1 MPQQTN
7 LNVNPYY
14 DDFDPDK
21 DYYRVLFKPGFP
33 IQARELT
40 TLQSILQNQIESFGS
55 HIFKEGS
62 IVIPGNVVYDD
73 QFYAV
78 EIDATHQGGDVSLY
92 IDNFVGKRI
101 VGQESNVTA
110 QVLHVISQNESERGN
125 ITLYVK
131 FIDSGNTNTFASFT
145 DGENLETL
153 EAVDYGTTTIPVGNT
168 FATCIAENANSIG
181 AAAHIG
187 DGIMFLRGTFVRVSK
202 QTLLLE
208 QYSNTP
214 SYRVG
219 LVINETI
226 STIKDDASLY
236 DNAKG
241 FSNYTAPGADRLQ
254 IELVLGKKSVS
265 DTTDVNFI
273 ELLRLENGKIR
284 KIIKNT
290 DYNIIRDYLAKRTFD
305 ESGDYSVRDFEL
317 DIFNSL
323 NDRLGNNGLYFAN
336 QSTFEGNTPTD
347 DLACLKVG
355 PGLAYV
361 KGFDVEKNGTTIID
375 VNKPRET
382 KEVKTSAVD
391 FEMGNLVK
399 INHVTGVPQFK
410 SSVQLFDRR
419 RAGGGG
425 GQGNQIG
432 EARVYAV
439 KAETAVGIVTASS
452 TFDCYLYDVQT
463 YTRLNVNSNLS
474 GAELPESSYIKGL
487 SSGAT
492 GYATTVGTGSSQMYL
507 RQTSGSFIQG
517 ESISINGISITPRTV
532 TTVKEYGASDVRMV
546 FQDTSAVAGF
556 NTDFQADTSLD
567 FRVPV
572 NFSVA
577 DTLTIS
583 NTGATTSAGNNF
595 ANFKVGDIVRYQK
608 QSSTVPTFNRVATVA
623 ADGLSMTLAAVAS
636 VNGVCD
642 GTLPSGTIE
651 VQFTTGKSRIQNEG
665 EGHLYAQLDDGNIA
679 TVDFEGS
686 DLKAVVQITG
696 KTTNG
701 SGVMTLSAS
710 DVTGLTDVL
719 FEAFDEERY
728 SVVYSNGNIEPLR
741 ESQVSISSN
750 VVTISGLRNSQS
762 NVAVTA
768 TIRKTA
774 IQNKQKVYNR
784 VSSAEITRSKY
795 SSSGSNA
802 NTSINDGLTQSNF
815 FGLRVQDKEIC
826 LNVPDVANVFA
837 VYQSIDENAVTLDTA
852 TFFTNADINDSVILG
867 ENLIGNDSGTIAKV
881 VTKAANQITF
891 VYLNQNRF
899 RTQENVR
906 FQESNVFA
914 QISAITPGRYSDITN
929 RFNLDKGQKD
939 QYYDYSRLVR
949 KDGYPEP
956 SRRITVIHDNYT
968 VPSNDEGDIFTVG
981 SYDGE
986 RFGMDVPNIGPNLVR
1001 ASDTLDFRPR
1011 VATFDPGTATRSPF
1025 DFNSRSFASQP
1036 KLLLAANES
1045 SIIGYTFYAPRID
1058 RLYLNKTGQFVYVEG
1073 VPDRT
1078 PKAPEKDGDSM
1089 LIANISMPAYLYNTE
1104 TVRISS
1110 VDNRRYTMRDI
1121 GNLEDR
1127 IDALE
1132 EVTALNLLEVETQS
1146 LQVQDATGLN
1156 RFKSGFFVDNFATT
1170 DFIDDRTVM
1179 LPEDGILRPFRDAT
1193 TLTGL
1198 LSPKTSVPDNELDL
1212 AVDYDLLDSN
1222 VKKTGNVVTLD
1233 YTEKQ
1238 YISQPH
1244 ATKVEN
1250 VNPFDV
1256 VLYNGSVSLN
1266 PQSDFWVVNRWAG
1279 GITLNAAAGGR
1290 QGGFGFVRTVSN
1302 VADRFMRSRNVH
1314 FFSVGL
1320 KPYTRY
1326 YQFLDGNGEVDV
1338 VPKLLEVENVTSVFE
1353 VGETVVGSIDGTDLC
1368 SFRIARPDHKEGPF
1382 ATPTTSYTINPYDN
1396 TTTLPTSYSVAS
1408 TVLNVDTRAMAAEAQ
1423 GAYSGRVEVGMRLR
1437 GLNSGAQADVSD
1449 VRLVSD
1455 NGGDLLGCFFIRN
1468 PNASPAPDVRITTGT
1483 KEYKLT
1489 NSPTNAEPLPG
1500 SKLIST
1506 AETNY
1511 TANGRIIT
1519 RQSVRVNFVDPLA
1532 QSFLVEDE
1540 GAFITSVDVFFGN
1553 KDPGNIPVEVQIRTM
1568 ELGTPTTTLV
1578 SPDARVLVKPS
1589 EITTSRDGTVA
1600 TNIKFPSPIYLEPNL
1615 EYALVLLADTD
1626 QYEVWIAEM
1635 GQKTV
1640 NASQLP
1646 AATGVVYSAQYSLG
1660 SLFKSQN
1667 GSIWNAS
1674 QYEDMTF
1681 KLYRASFSSTAGTAY
1696 FYNPKLDTSN
1706 SGTRILDEDPIETYP
1721 KKLTVGIETF
1731 ANGHTGITTL
1741 AIGRKV
1747 TSASKGYTYGFVEQ
1761 QGGPAAVGGCG
1772 VMTGGSAYGT
1782 PSNPVGTYNITGNGT
1797 GLTLNVTQ
1805 ASGSVTAVSVASS
1818 GSGYVP
1824 GDTVGILTAGMGNAG
1839 SGAVINV
1846 ESLWGIDTLYL
1857 TNVQGEGFS
1866 VGAGLSYFDSGTPVA
1881 SNNEVT
1887 SSAITGGSINDGT
1900 WFSVNHYNHGM
1911 YADNNKVELAKIKP
1925 NTPFNLLSGNL
1936 GVDDNIISLA
1946 STTGLDTFE
1955 GLAVGAANT
1964 GYLVVNDEIISYDQV
1979 GVGSISVLA
1988 RGVDSSLT
1996 IAHQTNDRAQKYELN
2011 GVSLRRVNKTH
2022 DMGSL
2027 DRTIDQY
2034 YLQIDRSNRNTDD
2047 NASAEP
2053 QLSFNTNA
2061 LVGGAQIEASQ
2072 NVQFNYIAP
2081 NFSLVTPG
2089 ETSATATIRTV
2100 SGTSV
2105 NGTEVSFLD
2114 QGYEAIGINTV
2125 NELRTPRLIASKVN
2139 EDART
2144 TSLPRNK
2151 SFTMGVEFSS
2161 NTEYLSP
2168 IIHLDTTQ
2176 LELYSNRIDNPTM
2189 DYPNDAR
2196 VKSNEDD
2203 PHSAIYI
2210 SERVNLRQ
2218 PATALRVLLTAVRPA
2233 ASDFR
2238 VLYKLIRAD
2247 SSEIDQSYSMFPG
2260 YENLRDN
2267 DGDGFGD
2274 EVIDP
2279 TKNNGHSDI
2288 LVPPSLTTEDY
2299 LEYQFTADNLE
2310 QFTGYVIKVV
2320 ATTTNQSDI
2329 PTFQDIRTLAF
2340 A

>member
-1 MPQQTN
+1 
-7 LNVNPYY
+7 
-14 DDFDPDK
+14 
-21 DYYRVLFKPGFP
+21 
-33 IQARELT
+33 
-40 TLQSILQNQIESFGS
+40 
-55 HIFKEGS
+55 
-62 IVIPGNVVYDD
+62 
-73 QFYAV
+73 
-78 EIDATHQGGDVSLY
+78 
-92 IDNFVGKRI
+92 
-101 VGQESNVTA
+101 
-110 QVLHVISQNESERGN
+110 
-125 ITLYVK
+125 
-131 FIDSGNTNTFASFT
+131 
-145 DGENLETL
+145 
-153 EAVDYGTTTIPVGNT
+153 
-168 FATCIAENANSIG
+168 
-181 AAAHIG
+181 
-187 DGIMFLRGTFVRVSK
+187 
-202 QTLLLE
+202 
-208 QYSNTP
+208 
-214 SYRVG
+214 
-219 LVINETI
+219 
-226 STIKDDASLY
+226 
-236 DNAKG
+236 
-241 FSNYTAPGADRLQ
+241 
-254 IELVLGKKSVS
+254 
-265 DTTDVNFI
+265 
-273 ELLRLENGKIR
+273 
-284 KIIKNT
+284 
-290 DYNIIRDYLAKRTFD
+290 
-305 ESGDYSVRDFEL
+305 
-317 DIFNSL
+317 
-323 NDRLGNNGLYFAN
+323 
-336 QSTFEGNTPTD
+336 
-347 DLACLKVG
+347 
-355 PGLAYV
+355 
-361 KGFDVEKNGTTIID
+361 
-375 VNKPRET
+375 
-382 KEVKTSAVD
+382 
-391 FEMGNLVK
+391 
-399 INHVTGVPQFK
+399 
-410 SSVQLFDRR
+410 
-419 RAGGGG
+419 
-425 GQGNQIG
+425 
-432 EARVYAV
+432 
-439 KAETAVGIVTASS
+439 
-452 TFDCYLYDVQT
+452 
-463 YTRLNVNSNLS
+463 
-474 GAELPESSYIKGL
+474 
-487 SSGAT
+487 
-492 GYATTVGTGSSQMYL
+492 
-507 RQTSGSFIQG
+507 
-517 ESISINGISITPRTV
+517 
-532 TTVKEYGASDVRMV
+532 
-546 FQDTSAVAGF
+546 
-556 NTDFQADTSLD
+556 
-567 FRVPV
+567 
-572 NFSVA
+572 
-577 DTLTIS
+577 
-583 NTGATTSAGNNF
+583 
-595 ANFKVGDIVRYQK
+595 
-608 QSSTVPTFNRVATVA
+608 
-623 ADGLSMTLAAVAS
+623 
-636 VNGVCD
+636 
-642 GTLPSGTIE
+642 
-651 VQFTTGKSRIQNEG
+651 
-665 EGHLYAQLDDGNIA
+665 
-679 TVDFEGS
+679 
-686 DLKAVVQITG
+686 
-696 KTTNG
+696 
-701 SGVMTLSAS
+701 
-710 DVTGLTDVL
+710 
-719 FEAFDEERY
+719 
-728 SVVYSNGNIEPLR
+728 
-741 ESQVSISSN
+741 
-750 VVTISGLRNSQS
+750 
-762 NVAVTA
+762 
-768 TIRKTA
+768 
-774 IQNKQKVYNR
+774 
-784 VSSAEITRSKY
+784 
-795 SSSGSNA
+795 
-802 NTSINDGLTQSNF
+802 
-815 FGLRVQDKEIC
+815 
-826 LNVPDVANVFA
+826 
-837 VYQSIDENAVTLDTA
+837 
-852 TFFTNADINDSVILG
+852 
-867 ENLIGNDSGTIAKV
+867 
-881 VTKAANQITF
+881 
-891 VYLNQNRF
+891 
-899 RTQENVR
+899 
-906 FQESNVFA
+906 
-914 QISAITPGRYSDITN
+914 
-929 RFNLDKGQKD
+929 
-939 QYYDYSRLVR
+939 
-949 KDGYPEP
+949 
-956 SRRITVIHDNYT
+956 
-968 VPSNDEGDIFTVG
+968 
-981 SYDGE
+981 
-986 RFGMDVPNIGPNLVR
+986 
-1001 ASDTLDFRPR
+1001 
-1011 VATFDPGTATRSPF
+1011 
-1025 DFNSRSFASQP
+1025 
-1036 KLLLAANES
+1036 
-1045 SIIGYTFYAPRID
+1045 
-1058 RLYLNKTGQFVYVEG
+1058 
-1073 VPDRT
+1073 
-1078 PKAPEKDGDSM
+1078 
-1089 LIANISMPAYLYNTE
+1089 
-1104 TVRISS
+1104 
-1110 VDNRRYTMRDI
+1110 
-1121 GNLEDR
+1121 
-1127 IDALE
+1127 
-1132 EVTALNLLEVETQS
+1132 
-1146 LQVQDATGLN
+1146 
-1156 RFKSGFFVDNFATT
+1156 
-1170 DFIDDRTVM
+1170 
-1179 LPEDGILRPFRDAT
+1179 
-1193 TLTGL
+1193 
-1198 LSPKTSVPDNELDL
+1198 
-1212 AVDYDLLDSN
+1212 
-1222 VKKTGNVVTLD
+1222 
-1233 YTEKQ
+1233 
-1238 YISQPH
+1238 
-1244 ATKVEN
+1244 
-1250 VNPFDV
+1250 
-1256 VLYNGSVSLN
+1256 
-1266 PQSDFWVVNRWAG
+1266 
-1279 GITLNAAAGGR
+1279 
-1290 QGGFGFVRTVSN
+1290 
-1302 VADRFMRSRNVH
+1302 MRSRNVH

-1706 SGTRILDEDPIETYP
+1706 GGTRILDEDPIETYP

-1761 QGGPAAVGGCG
+1761 QGGPVSPGGCG

-1797 GLTLNVTQ
+1797 GLTLTVTQ

-1818 GSGYVP
+1818 GSGYVS

-1900 WFSVNHYNHGM
+1900 WFSINHYNHGM
-1911 YADNNKVELAKIKP
+1911 YADNNKVELAKVKP

-1996 IAHQTNDRAQKYELN
+1996 ITHQTNDRAQKYELN

-2053 QLSFNTNA
+2053 QLSFSTNA
-2061 LVGGAQIEASQ
+2061 LVGGANIEASQ

-2089 ETSATATIRTV
+2089 ETSATATVRTV

-2125 NELRTPRLIASKVN
+2125 NELRTPRLVASKVN

-2218 PATALRVLLTAVRPA
+2218 PATALRVLLTATRPSSA
-2233 ASDFR
+2233 DFR

-2279 TKNNGHSDI
+2279 TKNNGHPDI
-2288 LVPPSLTTEDY
+2288 LVPPSLTTDDY